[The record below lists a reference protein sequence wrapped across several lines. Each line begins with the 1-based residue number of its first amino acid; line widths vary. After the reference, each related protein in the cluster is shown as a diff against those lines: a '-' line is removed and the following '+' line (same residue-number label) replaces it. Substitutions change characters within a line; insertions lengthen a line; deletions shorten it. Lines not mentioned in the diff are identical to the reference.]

1 MKGRSRLTA
10 PLFDKLVAGD
20 VPSGLEVHGT
30 ESLRFFTVDP
40 ERFSERALRDT
51 VRREVGWIL
60 NTTQFSAAVD
70 LTGMEEVQTSVLNYG
85 VPDLAGK
92 AMSHRILL
100 SRARSIRQ
108 SLRVFEPRLDETTL
122 SVEPIEE
129 VERENAITF
138 LIEADIR
145 SAVNPVPVRLKTDV
159 EADGCGVA
167 VRE

>member
-1 MKGRSRLTA
+1 MTAKSRLTA
-10 PLFDKLVAGD
+10 PLFDKLVAGN
-20 VPSGLEVHGT
+20 VPAGLEAHAADAA
-30 ESLRFFTVDP
+30 RFSSVDP
-40 ERFSERALRDT
+40 DRFSERALRDT
-51 VRREVGWIL
+51 VQREIGWIL
-60 NTTQFSAAVD
+60 NTTQLSAALD
-70 LTGMEEVQTSVLNYG
+70 LDGFEQVETSVLNFG

-92 AMSHRILL
+92 AISHRILL
-100 SRARSIRQ
+100 GRARSIRQ
-108 SLRVFEPRLDETTL
+108 SLRTFEPRLDETTL

>member
-1 MKGRSRLTA
+1 MNMRSRLTA
-10 PLFDKLVAGD
+10 PLFDKLVAGN
-20 VPSGLEVHGT
+20 VPAGLEAHAADAA
-30 ESLRFFTVDP
+30 RFATVDTA
-40 ERFSERALRDT
+40 RFSERALRDT
-51 VRREVGWIL
+51 VRREIGWIL
-60 NTTQFSAAVD
+60 NTTQFSAAID
-70 LTGMEEVQTSVLNYG
+70 LDGHDEVETSVLNYG

-92 AMSHRILL
+92 ATSHRIIL

-108 SLRVFEPRLDETTL
+108 SLRTFEPRLDETTL
-122 SVEPIEE
+122 SVEPLED

-145 SAVNPVPVRLKTDV
+145 SAVHPIPVRLKTDV

>member
-1 MKGRSRLTA
+1 MSTNSRLTA
-10 PLFDKLVAGD
+10 PLFDKLVAGN
-20 VPSGLEVHGT
+20 VPAGLEVHGT
-30 ESLRFFTVDP
+30 EAARFAVADP
-40 ERFSERALRDT
+40 ERFSERAMRET
-51 VRREVGWIL
+51 VRREIGWIL

-70 LTGMEEVQTSVLNYG
+70 LTGMQQVETSVLNYG

-92 AMSHRILL
+92 AISHRILL

-108 SLRVFEPRLDETTL
+108 SLRVFETRLDETTL
-122 SVEPIEE
+122 SVEPIAEI
-129 VERENAITF
+129 ERDNAVTF

-145 SAVNPVPVRLKTDV
+145 SAVHPVPVRFKTDV